1 LASESHDAWML
12 VERSHHEPPG
22 CFPPTCKPQAF
33 TCTLQVASLV
43 SSGTSSSFGSE
54 GVG

>member
-1 LASESHDAWML
+1 LASESHDGWML

-22 CFPPTCKPQAF
+22 CFPTACKPQVL
-33 TCTLQVASLV
+33 TCILQVASLV
-43 SSGTSSSFGSE
+43 SSGARSSFGSE